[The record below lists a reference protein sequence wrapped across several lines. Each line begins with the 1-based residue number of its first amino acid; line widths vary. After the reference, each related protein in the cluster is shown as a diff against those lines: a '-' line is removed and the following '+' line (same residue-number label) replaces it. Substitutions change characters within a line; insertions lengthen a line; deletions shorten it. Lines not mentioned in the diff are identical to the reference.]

1 MICKIKNFSFI
12 PLVVP
17 RANQDE
23 SQIQSGNESETHV
36 TKQSP
41 IKYKYHASSPKDQHN
56 DRMISPEQ
64 TQSQIEHQTTKKSLK
79 NKKSGIDTDTDVLI
93 AEIVNKAKKVL
104 SVEKLQGK
112 QNKPNQNLATPTKE
126 DYSHQKQEKCIR
138 NVKVLSVLTS
148 AFNNEENLDKSL
160 KSSYEYFKPKIVV
173 EMSELDDPETVTEIH
188 IKGWKIEKPMMET
201 LKFCLPHIERLNTIK
216 LVL

>member
-1 MICKIKNFSFI
+1 M
-12 PLVVP
+12 
-17 RANQDE
+17 
-23 SQIQSGNESETHV
+23 
-36 TKQSP
+36 
-41 IKYKYHASSPKDQHN
+41 
-56 DRMISPEQ
+56 
-64 TQSQIEHQTTKKSLK
+64 
-79 NKKSGIDTDTDVLI
+79 
-93 AEIVNKAKKVL
+93 
-104 SVEKLQGK
+104 
-112 QNKPNQNLATPTKE
+112 
-126 DYSHQKQEKCIR
+126 
-138 NVKVLSVLTS
+138 TS